1 MSNSALPKLHCPQ
14 RMTCVAAIM
23 HEWISLK
30 HWQCM
35 GASIGELTGGD
46 WDGDEHT
53 VFDRVAMHTPLYVSP
68 VFE

>member
-1 MSNSALPKLHCPQ
+1 
-14 RMTCVAAIM
+14 
-23 HEWISLK
+23 
-30 HWQCM
+30 M
-35 GASIGELTGGD
+35 GALIGGTYCIGELTGTGGGD